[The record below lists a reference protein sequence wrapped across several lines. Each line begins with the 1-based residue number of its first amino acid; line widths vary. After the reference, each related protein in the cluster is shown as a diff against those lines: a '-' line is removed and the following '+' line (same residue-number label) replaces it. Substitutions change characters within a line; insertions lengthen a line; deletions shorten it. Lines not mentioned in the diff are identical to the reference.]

1 MLRCMSYENSKL
13 VHLMTEDPQ
22 QGGIILP
29 MTTKPPA
36 TTENPSHFEK
46 SSKDSL
52 TKKEKLRKFR
62 KKLER
67 KNFLLQAFFPPL
79 SLPVLLMHSQPVL
92 SNISQSCKRVVHA
105 SSFGKCRRRRGRR
118 RAPDQSSSQEKS
130 SSSSVTKGNPSL
142 LGKDVIYRSHN
153 IFKISCLAK
162 NERMRLP

>member
-1 MLRCMSYENSKL
+1 MYVVRKFEARSSHDRRSSTRRNY
-13 VHLMTEDPQ
+13 
-22 QGGIILP
+22 
-29 MTTKPPA
+29 
-36 TTENPSHFEK
+36 PSHDNK
-46 SSKDSL
+46 ASSDDGKPL
-52 TKKEKLRKFR
+52 TLREVLQRLSDEEGKAAEISKEVGE
-62 KKLER
+62 KKLP
-67 KNFLLQAFFPPL
+67 LASFFPL
-79 SLPVLLMHSQPVL
+79 SLSPSMLMHSQPVL

-105 SSFGKCRRRRGRR
+105 SSFGKCRRRCGRR